1 MTNRRSPG
9 GAAGRA
15 LTLLLI
21 IGSLF
26 HIYTGGF
33 GLLSTMSQ
41 RSLHLLFMLT
51 PVFFLYSATVKGA
64 KKLPWYDI
72 AIGCLVMAS
81 CLYLFFTWPRQTM
94 RIGDPG
100 ILDLFF
106 GAVLILGV
114 LEGARRTAGNALAGI
129 AGLMVLYCCFGKY
142 LPGSLAHRGYSL
154 SRIISFFSSTAE
166 GIFGVPLGV
175 SASLIVLFVIFGG
188 VLNATGGGQFFID
201 ATFSMAGRLRGGTA
215 KTAVVASAL
224 MGMISGSPIANVVTT
239 GTFTIPLMK
248 RGGFSSN
255 LSAAICAMA
264 SAGGIL
270 MPPVMGAA
278 AFIMAEYLG
287 MSYGE
292 VIMAAIIPSVLFYG
306 SIFVIVDLEA
316 VKLGLKGES
325 QEDLP
330 NLGKVMRAGWHLL
343 IPIAALVWFLMLKWS
358 AAKAVFWSIVLLV
371 AVSFFRTHTRLNKEK
386 VVKAMVDGAKES
398 VPIAVACAAAGLI
411 VGTLALTGLGVK
423 FSSSIIALSGGSKI
437 VALIMAMV
445 ASLILGMGMPATAV
459 YILSASLLAPPLIN
473 LGIAPV
479 AAHFF
484 IFYFSVISCITPPV
498 ALTAYAAAGLAA
510 CDPNKAGW
518 PAFYYGILAYIIPF
532 IFVYDP
538 VLLWQGGGLGI
549 FLAFTTALVGI
560 FGIGVALEGYLAGP
574 VKAIVRLAFFASG
587 ILALI
592 PNMLLSLF
600 GIGTMAALVYWE
612 KRRSARDVSFSG
624 AGRDTV
630 ADEAGVSVHGVS
642 EGTGSV
648 TGISSAG
655 LTDVSIEFPT
665 VAMDNTEGGEAFSG
679 RKM

>member
-1 MTNRRSPG
+1 MEKEESKAPSTNRRRLEG
-9 GAAGRA
+9 MVGKAIM
-15 LTLLLI
+15 LLLI
-21 IGSLF
+21 VGSLF

-33 GLLSTMSQ
+33 GMLSTMSQ

-51 PVFFLYSATVKGA
+51 PVFFLYSATTKGS

-72 AIGCLVMAS
+72 AIGALVFAA

-94 RIGDPG
+94 RVGDPG
-100 ILDLFF
+100 FLDLFF
-106 GAVLILGV
+106 GAVLILAV

-129 AGLMVLYCCFGKY
+129 AAIMVLYCYFGKF
-142 LPGSLAHRGYSL
+142 LPGTLAHRGYSV

-201 ATFSMAGRLRGGTA
+201 ATYSLAGRLRGGTA
-215 KTAVVASAL
+215 KTAVMASAL

-248 RGGFSSN
+248 RGGFSAN

-316 VKLGLKGES
+316 VKLGLKGTGKEN
-325 QEDLP
+325 LP
-330 NLGKVMRAGWHLL
+330 NLGRVMKQGWNLL
-343 IPIAALVWFLMLKWS
+343 IPIIALVYFLMLKWS

-371 AVSFFRTHTRLNKEK
+371 AVSFLKTHTRLNKEK
-386 VVKAMVDGAKES
+386 VIGALVDGAKES

-423 FSSSIIALSGGSKI
+423 FSSSIIALSRGSK
-437 VALIMAMV
+437 VAALFMTMI

-479 AAHFF
+479 SAHFF

-498 ALTAYAAAGLAA
+498 ALTAYAAAGLAN

-518 PAFYYGILAYIIPF
+518 TAFYYGILAYIIPF

-538 VLLWQGGGLGI
+538 VLLWQGSPLDI
-549 FLAFTTALVGI
+549 FLAFATALVGI
-560 FGIGVALEGYLAGP
+560 FGIGVALEGYLAGH
-574 VKAIVRLAFFASG
+574 VSKAVRLVFFVCG
-587 ILALI
+587 VMALI
-592 PNMLLSLF
+592 PNIVCSLI
-600 GIGTMAALVYWE
+600 GIALMAVMVWKEKKKSEALAE
-612 KRRSARDVSFSG
+612 TA
-624 AGRDTV
+624 A
-630 ADEAGVSVHGVS
+630 AAAAPAA
-642 EGTGSV
+642 
-648 TGISSAG
+648 ISSMTG
-655 LTDVSIEFPT
+655 GKEEIE
-665 VAMDNTEGGEAFSG
+665 EKE
-679 RKM
+679 